1 MATDM
6 CKVNPG
12 IMWGKNL
19 YEYSMNQIL
28 GEYIAVELQKTKHP

>member
-12 IMWGKNL
+12 IMRGKNL
-19 YEYSMNQIL
+19 YEYSMNQVL
-28 GEYIAVELQKTKHP
+28 GEYIAVELQKTNHQ